1 MHEKDVINI
10 KDCLF
15 AIEKINK
22 YLSDINSEE
31 AFFSDTET
39 YDAVLMNFIVI
50 SEACGRLSN
59 DLKEENK
66 KIEWT
71 KIKGFRNLIAH
82 DYFGLDVREI
92 WSIIIKYLPSLKL
105 DLERIVNS

>member
-31 AFFSDTET
+31 EFFSDIET

-59 DLKEENK
+59 DLK
-66 KIEWT
+66 
-71 KIKGFRNLIAH
+71 
-82 DYFGLDVREI
+82 
-92 WSIIIKYLPSLKL
+92 
-105 DLERIVNS
+105 